1 MAEALTDPLI
11 IGRVIGLYGI
21 RGWVKVFSYT
31 HPRENILHY
40 SPWYVQ
46 LDHTWQ
52 ALALID
58 GRCQGRGIIAQL
70 EGYADP
76 SAAMRLL
83 EAGIAIHRDQLPALE
98 QGDLYWVDL
107 IGLQVISKQGDRLGA
122 VAEMIETGANDVL
135 VVRGER
141 EHLIPFVKEV
151 YVLEVDLSKGY
162 IKVDWEPDF

>member
-11 IGRVIGLYGI
+11 VGRVIGLYGI
-21 RGWVKVFSYT
+21 KGWVKVFSYT

-40 SPWYVQ
+40 SPWHVQ

-52 ALALID
+52 ALALLD
-58 GRCQGRGIIAQL
+58 GRRQGQGIIVQI
-70 EGYADP
+70 EGYTDP
-76 SAAMRLL
+76 STAMRLL
-83 EAGIAIHRDQLPALE
+83 GASVAIRRDQLPDLG
-98 QGDLYWVDL
+98 QGELYWVDL

-151 YVLEVDLSKGY
+151 YILEVDLSKGY